1 LFTLLDVSLWGQ
13 FIYIGIYGV
22 LGDWQKTINFT
33 TVNIFFFILAKILNH
48 RKEMTIKF

>member
-22 LGDWQKTINFT
+22 LGDW
-33 TVNIFFFILAKILNH
+33 VFIAKIATTTKKN
-48 RKEMTIKF
+48 I

>member
-22 LGDWQKTINFT
+22 LGDCFHPN
-33 TVNIFFFILAKILNH
+33 L
-48 RKEMTIKF
+48 R